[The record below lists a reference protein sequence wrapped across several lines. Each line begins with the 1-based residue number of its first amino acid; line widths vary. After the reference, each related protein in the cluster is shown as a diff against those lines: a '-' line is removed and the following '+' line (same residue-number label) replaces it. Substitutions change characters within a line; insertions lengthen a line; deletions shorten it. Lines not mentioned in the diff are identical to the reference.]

1 MANLNLYE
9 EVNYERILARKQADY
24 QARQPSWRPAETD
37 PALLLLQAAAGDEAL
52 SRLYFNQR
60 GYGAFLDTALDADLR
75 ALAETLGVDPAS
87 KPTEAL
93 RREVKIKVAA
103 EGRAGTPSA
112 YRAFA
117 LAASDDVK
125 DAITSISAAPN
136 AGRVDVS
143 VLAVESAT
151 NAGSLNGTPTAAL
164 VTEVQNYLRDDMRR
178 DVRDD
183 DLIASAAAPTEYR
196 IAVALTPSTPNTRA
210 LAQMIIY
217 DYIDEHLIFDT
228 TLYPTNLV
236 TALESNDAIDQAALT
251 VFNVSPYTGVATL
264 TATGVN
270 VYSAQ
275 KNATGVAIS

>member
-1 MANLNLYE
+1 MAVNIYE
-9 EVNYERILARKQADY
+9 AVNYDAILARKQADY

-52 SRLYFNQR
+52 ARLYFNAR
-60 GYGAFLDTALDADLR
+60 ALGAFIDTALDDDLR
-75 ALAETLGVDPAS
+75 AIAETFGVDPAS
-87 KPTEAL
+87 KPVEAL

-117 LAASDDVK
+117 LAASDSVK

-136 AGRVDVS
+136 AGRVNVS
-143 VLAVESAT
+143 VLAIESAT
-151 NAGSLNGTPTAAL
+151 NPGSLNGTPTSAL
-164 VTEVQNYLRDDMRR
+164 VTEVQAYLRDDVRR

-196 IAVALTPSTPNTRA
+196 IVVALTPSTPATRA

-251 VFNVSPYTGVATL
+251 AFNVAPYTGVATL
-264 TATGVN
+264 TASGTSVYACRKDGTGV
-270 VYSAQ
+270 VI
-275 KNATGVAIS
+275 T